1 MTIVEL
7 GALGEFFGAIL
18 LFGSLIYVGIQIRQN
33 TRSLQINM
41 EQSISYSVADPMQ
54 SAANSR
60 FPDIYVRASSDP
72 SQLDDVEL
80 ARYSFF
86 LVGYFKKLE
95 HAHFQFTEGNLC
107 EESWNAL
114 VSILVIQFQSIGM
127 QRYWSVRHSYHSN
140 AFQSFIDAT
149 ISQLPDAVPS
159 ETMLQV
165 MRGEPKS

>member
-41 EQSISYSVADPMQ
+41 EQSISDSIADPMQ
-54 SAANSR
+54 SAANST
-60 FPDIYVRASSDP
+60 FPDIYFRASSDP

-80 ARYSFF
+80 ARYAFF

-95 HAHFQFTEGNLC
+95 HAHFQFTEGNLSS
-107 EESWNAL
+107 ESWNAL
-114 VSILVIQFQSIGM
+114 VSAIGIQFQSLGM
-127 QRYWSVRHSYHSN
+127 QRYWSIRHSYHAD
-140 AFQSFIDAT
+140 AFQSFIETT
-149 ISQLPDAVPS
+149 ISQVPAAAPS
-159 ETMLQV
+159 ESLLQV